1 MFLLEAE
8 QLSERIRDRECV
20 GACSGSPLI
29 KSATFQ
35 QIDMLF
41 PSNGLKAADPFVADA
56 TYKMESGPVAS
67 LHPGKNTT
75 WHS

>member
-8 QLSERIRDRECV
+8 WLSERIRDRECV

-29 KSATFQ
+29 KSAMFQ
-35 QIDMLF
+35 QIDMVF

-67 LHPGKNTT
+67 LHPGKNAT

>member
-1 MFLLEAE
+1 M
-8 QLSERIRDRECV
+8 
-20 GACSGSPLI
+20 GAFSGSPLI

-41 PSNGLKAADPFVADA
+41 PSNRLKAADPFVADA
-56 TYKMESGPVAS
+56 TYKVESGPVAS
-67 LHPGKNTT
+67 SHPGKNTT

>member
-1 MFLLEAE
+1 M
-8 QLSERIRDRECV
+8 

-29 KSATFQ
+29 KSAMFQ
-35 QIDMLF
+35 QVDMVF

-67 LHPGKNTT
+67 LHPGKNAT